1 MSENDIWKKYAKK
14 EIIGVGTYGN
24 IYKGINKST
33 GDYCAIRE
41 IVKSKYISLNNSSF
55 NEKKIKEL
63 YIKGNPIIREVFNSK
78 DYFYII
84 MDLCICNL
92 EDYIKM
98 RKDKLSMNEIQKL
111 LIQLNDILKNYI
123 KKEIILSDLKQS
135 NILLSIDTLDKISVK
150 LFKLNDNNILNE
162 INSKNV
168 FNSPPT
174 KSPQILKGE
183 PFTNK
188 TIIWSLGIIIYYL
201 LFKEYPFNGK
211 TEYQIIKEIESNK
224 SLNPIYDEELND
236 LVNKM
241 LKINE
246 NERIS
251 WNDYLLHPFFQKILK
266 HLSYL
271 NLISYAN
278 IIY

>member
-14 EIIGVGTYGN
+14 ETIGVGTYGN

-92 EDYIKM
+92 EDCIKM
-98 RKDKLSMNEIQKL
+98 RKDKLSINEIQKL

-135 NILLSIDTLDKISVK
+135 NILLSIDSLDKISVK

-168 FNSPPT
+168 FNSSPT

-188 TIIWSLGIIIYYL
+188 TIIWSLL
-201 LFKEYPFNGK
+201 N
-211 TEYQIIKEIESNK
+211 QIN
-224 SLNPIYDEELND
+224 Y
-236 LVNKM
+236 
-241 LKINE
+241 
-246 NERIS
+246 
-251 WNDYLLHPFFQKILK
+251 
-266 HLSYL
+266 
-271 NLISYAN
+271 
-278 IIY
+278 